1 MTMVILFIAISN
13 ISSAS
18 SDEKKTI
25 TVMSRNLYIGT
36 DLGPMINASNQ
47 TALVEA
53 INTVF
58 TELQATDFPTRAKA
72 LATEIATK
80 QPDIIGLQEAVL
92 IRSQYPSDLSPIP
105 DATTIE
111 MDLVPGLLPDGS
123 CCKDFR
129 LTDREVIL
137 ARQDLQTANLSN
149 IKKENFNNNLI
160 IPFLDRNFTML
171 YGWASADVEV
181 QGKLFRWKSAQ

>member
-1 MTMVILFIAISN
+1 MKIKKIALLLTMVILFIAISN

-18 SDEKKTI
+18 SNENKTI

-53 INTVF
+53 IMTVF
-58 TELQATDFPTRAKA
+58 TEFQATDFPTRAKA

-80 QPDIIGLQEAVL
+80 QPDLIGLQEAVL

-111 MDLVPGLLPDGS
+111 MDFLGTLLYE
-123 CCKDFR
+123 
-129 LTDREVIL
+129 LTHSRTEL
-137 ARQDLQTANLSN
+137 
-149 IKKENFNNNLI
+149 
-160 IPFLDRNFTML
+160 
-171 YGWASADVEV
+171 
-181 QGKLFRWKSAQ
+181 